1 MRKFVCVLLISVLVS
16 SFSFISVATAK
27 GTWNANSQWAPNNY
41 HSKALKEFADRV
53 YKKTNGELEIIVQ
66 YSGALGYKG
75 PELLQAV
82 QDNLVQMSLITNMTV
97 AGYEMIFGVNSLPMM
112 GPDVEKG
119 RIFTEIC
126 RPYFDKAA
134 EKWNQKILWIGP
146 WYDGLWTKKK
156 VSSVEDLK
164 GMKIRTYD
172 KISAS
177 VIDALGGVPY
187 ALPWSDV
194 YTSVATGMID
204 AVLTSGTTGA
214 EGKLWEV
221 MDYFQP
227 IMFMLATE
235 MVTVNLAEF
244 NKLSPELQNFMVQA
258 AKEIEDQVW
267 SEAVIEE
274 EGNIKLLAKHG
285 VEIVPVSEAYEAEVV
300 SKTEIVRQEWLK
312 NAPPEALEI
321 YEKAKKAFEG
331 M

>member
-1 MRKFVCVLLISVLVS
+1 MKKVASVLFVFALV
-16 SFSFISVATAK
+16 FSLVFASAATAK

-41 HSKALKEFADRV
+41 HSRALKDFADKV
-53 YKKTNGELEIIVQ
+53 YQETNGDLEIIVQ
-66 YSGALGYKG
+66 YSGALGCKG
-75 PELLQAV
+75 PDLLQAV
-82 QDNLVQMSLITNMTV
+82 KDNLVQMSLITNMTV

-112 GPDVEKG
+112 GPNIEKG
-119 RIFTEIC
+119 RNFTNIC

-156 VSSVEDLK
+156 VSSVGDLK

-177 VIDALGGVPY
+177 VIEALGGLPY

-204 AVLTSGTTGA
+204 AVLTSATTGA

-235 MVTVNLAEF
+235 MVTVNLDAF
-244 NKLSPELQNFMVQA
+244 NKLSPELQDYMIQIS
-258 AKEIEDQVW
+258 KEIEEKVW
-267 SEAVIEE
+267 SDAVVEE
-274 EGNIKLLAKHG
+274 ESNIKLLAQNG
-285 VEIVPVSEAYEAEVV
+285 VEIVPVSEEYEAEIV
-300 SKTEIVRQEWLK
+300 SKTEIVRQDWLEK
-312 NAPPEALEI
+312 APSEAMEI
-321 YEKAKKAFEG
+321 YEKTKNF
-331 M
+331 

>member
-1 MRKFVCVLLISVLVS
+1 MRKLICVLLISVIFS
-16 SFSFISVATAK
+16 SLPFVSVATAK
-27 GTWNANSQWAPNNY
+27 GTWNANSQWSPNNY
-41 HSKALKEFADRV
+41 HSKALKEFANKV
-53 YKKTNGELEIIVQ
+53 NIKTKGELEIIVQ

-112 GPDVEKG
+112 GPNIEKG

-146 WYDGLWTKKK
+146 WFDGLWTKKK
-156 VSSVEDLK
+156 VSAVEDLK

-177 VIDALGGVPY
+177 VIQALGGLPY

-204 AVLTSGTTGA
+204 AVLTSATTGA

-235 MVTVNLAEF
+235 MVTVNLEAF
-244 NKLSPELQNFMVQA
+244 NKLSPELQNYMIEA
-258 AKEIEDQVW
+258 AKEIEEQVW
-267 SEAVIEE
+267 KDAVTEE
-274 EGNIKLLAKHG
+274 EGNTKLLAKHD
-285 VEIVPVSEAYEAEVV
+285 VEIVPVSKEYEAEIVA
-300 SKTEIVRQEWLK
+300 KTEMVRQEWLK